1 MNALFEDDKM
11 AESRM
16 GSKRKIKIP
25 RNIREHLKLK
35 LGDKLIFRVTGNEQV
50 VVDVARYH
58 ISELY
63 GLLRRK
69 GEKPVSVEAMDQ
81 AICIQIESRD
91 ERTRKWFFQNTTVA
105 DSVDCTPYNR
115 VESRS

>member
-1 MNALFEDDKM
+1 MSLSGSAHRTG
-11 AESRM
+11 ARQSRART
-16 GSKRKIKIP
+16 GLSKGKITIP

-35 LGDKLIFRVTGNEQV
+35 LGDKLIFRVTGNDQV

-69 GEKPVSVEAMDQ
+69 GGKPVSVETMDQ
-81 AICIQIESRD
+81 AICIQIKSRD
-91 ERTRKWFFQNTTVA
+91 ERTRK
-105 DSVDCTPYNR
+105 
-115 VESRS
+115 